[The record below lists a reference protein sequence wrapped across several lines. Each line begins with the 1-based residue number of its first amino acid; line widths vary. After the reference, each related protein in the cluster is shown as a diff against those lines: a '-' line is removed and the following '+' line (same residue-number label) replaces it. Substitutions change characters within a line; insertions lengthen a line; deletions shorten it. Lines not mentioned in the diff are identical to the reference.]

1 MKIAISAKANN
12 MESEVDPRFGRC
24 NFFLLVDTE
33 TMEFEAISNQAGQ
46 AMGGAGVKA
55 AQLVIDSG
63 AEAVIS
69 GNFGPNAFQTLSA
82 ANVKLYN
89 GAQGT
94 IKDTVEKYKKG
105 ELKESGNSTV
115 PPHFGLR

>member
-1 MKIAISAKANN
+1 MKIAISAKENHMN
-12 MESEVDPRFGRC
+12 SEVDPRFGRC
-24 NFFLLVDTE
+24 SFFLLLDPE

-55 AQLVIDSG
+55 AQLVIDKG
-63 AEAVIS
+63 AEAVIT
-69 GNFGPNAFQTLSA
+69 GNCGPNAFQTLSA
-82 ANVKLYN
+82 ANVKLYT

-94 IKDTVEKYKKG
+94 VKDMVEKYKKG

-115 PPHFGLR
+115 PPHFGMR